1 MRKVADQSIQT
12 EAAGGRSLGQRGIEL
27 TMLME
32 FLIDH
37 VKPGFKCILFITQ
50 LNIS

>member
-1 MRKVADQSIQT
+1 MRKVADQSNSDR
-12 EAAGGRSLGQRGIEL
+12 GSGRDKRGIEL

-32 FLIDH
+32 FLIDL
-37 VKPGFKCILFITQ
+37 VKLGFKCILFITQ